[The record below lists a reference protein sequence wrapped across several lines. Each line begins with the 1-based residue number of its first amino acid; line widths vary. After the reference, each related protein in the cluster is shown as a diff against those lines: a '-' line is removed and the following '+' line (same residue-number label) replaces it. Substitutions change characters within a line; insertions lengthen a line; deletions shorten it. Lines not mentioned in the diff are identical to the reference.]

1 MELYLKLID
10 VIFPVFALV
19 GVGYYL
25 GKKILIMTQRL
36 LLILHLNLDLLP

>member
-19 GVGYYL
+19 GVGYL
-25 GKKILIMTQRL
+25 FRKKKS
-36 LLILHLNLDLLP
+36 